1 MKTKIQSLVHSNI
14 FDYFI
19 TSIIFINALL
29 IGVEISF
36 SNKIISN
43 IQLCCLIIFIIEI
56 FLRWIGKNS
65 LSEYLKNGWN
75 WYDIIIVLI
84 SLIPESIFTDANA
97 ISALRILRV
106 FRIFRIFKAIPSMGL
121 MARVLIGSIK
131 SLFQA
136 TFFLIIFMYI
146 YAIIGVILF
155 KGETFVIN
163 QGKEIIDPY
172 GSIGE
177 AFFSLFRITTGEDWT
192 DLRYNLL
199 KDNENNLIVN
209 IYHVSWM
216 VLSAFL
222 LLNIIV
228 GAIVNNY
235 EKESN
240 KISNKETEDK
250 IEILLNKIHSIEEK
264 LTKTDK

>member
-1 MKTKIQSLVHSNI
+1 MKTKIQTLVHSNI

-19 TSIIFINALL
+19 TSIIFTNAIL

-36 SNKIISN
+36 RSEVISN
-43 IQLCCLIIFIIEI
+43 IQSSCLAIFIIEI
-56 FLRWIGKNS
+56 ALRWIGKNS

-84 SLIPESIFTDANA
+84 SLIPESIFTDAEV

-121 MARVLIGSIK
+121 MARVLIGSLK

-136 TFFLIIFMYI
+136 TFFLIIFMYL
-146 YAIIGVILF
+146 YSIIGVILF
-155 KGETFVIN
+155 KGETCVIN
-163 QGKEIIDPY
+163 HSKEIIDPY

-192 DLRYNLL
+192 DLRYNLM
-199 KDNENNLIVN
+199 KNNESNIIVN
-209 IYHVSWM
+209 IYHISWM

-235 EKESN
+235 EEESN
-240 KISNKETEDK
+240 KTSIKETEDK
-250 IEILLNKIHSIEEK
+250 IEILLKKLNSIEKK
-264 LTKTDK
+264 LMEN